1 MSSPRFA
8 PEFVERIIALR
19 PALRRKAASL
29 IGRRTQ
35 IGAADDYVQD
45 TMITALMSADRYVD
59 DNLSGW
65 LMSILNGHIRNAR
78 RRVHVRASVPLF
90 LADTADGDAE
100 TIDLPIT
107 GNQELRLDV
116 ADAMAAL
123 RTLGKV
129 DQEII
134 YLARI
139 EELSHG
145 EIAARLGLPL
155 GTLHARLSR
164 ATARL
169 RAAYEAEPEAAKTL
183 AGAPSRRAA

>member
-1 MSSPRFA
+1 MSPPRF
-8 PEFVERIIALR
+8 PPKYIERIIALR
-19 PALRRKAASL
+19 PALRRQATFL

-35 IGAADDYVQD
+35 IGAPDDYVQD
-45 TMITALMSADRYVD
+45 TMITALMSADRYAE

-65 LMSILNGHIRNAR
+65 LMSILNSHIRNAR
-78 RRVHVRASVPLF
+78 RRAHVRTSVPLSPVNT
-90 LADTADGDAE
+90 DDGDAV
-100 TIDLPIT
+100 TIDLPVAAP
-107 GNQELRLDV
+107 QELRLDV
-116 ADAMAAL
+116 ADALAAL
-123 RTLGKV
+123 ATLRVV

-139 EELSHG
+139 DELSHD

-169 RAAYEAEPEAAKTL
+169 RAAYDAEPEVPAAM
-183 AGAPSRRAA
+183 ACARSRRAA

>member
-1 MSSPRFA
+1 MSPLRFA
-8 PEFVERIIALR
+8 PEFIERIIALR
-19 PALRRKAASL
+19 PALRRQAAFL

-35 IGAADDYVQD
+35 IGAPDDFVQD
-45 TMITALMSADRYVD
+45 TMITALMSADRYAD

-78 RRVHVRASVPLF
+78 RRAHIRTSVPLSPVN
-90 LADTADGDAE
+90 TTDGDADA
-100 TIDLPIT
+100 IDVPVAAT
-107 GNQELRLDV
+107 QELGLDV

-123 RTLGKV
+123 RTLPAV

-134 YLARI
+134 FLARI
-139 EELSHG
+139 EELSHD
-145 EIAARLGLPL
+145 EIAARLGVPL

-169 RAAYEAEPEAAKTL
+169 RTAYHAEPDVPKAF
-183 AGAPSRRAA
+183 AGTPSRRAA